1 MVEKYFVDPTGNSN
15 VKIADDVVTRIA
27 QEAAIRVDGVYNSYT
42 TKREMVGDLLTGRNP
57 SKTKITGD
65 ELSSVVDISIVVE
78 YGKNI
83 VEVAE
88 NVQDVVKE
96 SLENMTD
103 IAIDAVNVHISGVRA
118 EHENQAI

>member
-1 MVEKYFVDPTGNSN
+1 
-15 VKIADDVVTRIA
+15 
-27 QEAAIRVDGVYNSYT
+27 
-42 TKREMVGDLLTGRNP
+42 MVGDLLTGRNP

-88 NVQDVVKE
+88 NVQDAVKE

-103 IAIDAVNVHISGVRA
+103 IAIEAVNVHISGVRA
-118 EHENQAI
+118 EHETQAI